1 MHTKDHFIG
10 AALTGILVLV
20 AYILTMAPTVT
31 FWDAGEFLS
40 AAYTLGIPHP
50 PGTPLFVNIG
60 RVVCSL
66 PLPFEIA
73 PRLNFVS
80 VLCGVASAVL
90 IYLIAAHLLEKL
102 AGNRQAPGRRLVV
115 LGGAAAAAII
125 PAFLFTE
132 WTNVTEF
139 EVYAAAMATILL
151 CSWLC
156 LKMGSVDNPLRTQ
169 RILLLIIYLVA
180 LSIANHLIVLLV
192 APAVVVYVLLNEPER
207 RNYWLSIIL
216 SLVGLYIMV
225 LKGLD
230 LDKVGATLDKHHSG
244 GPLHLGTILWSLVSG
259 LPEVLFRLGAHVQSW
274 GAFILG
280 LLLSVAALWWAGRK
294 RALGFVWLAAA
305 LFLLGFSIHLFLLI
319 RSGLNPPLNE
329 GNPSTFAAF
338 WAEIGREQYGSA
350 YGLLPRQAW
359 TVITGKTAVTSL
371 SDLVENIQVFFAHNV
386 PFYTKYFGWQY
397 GGPALSFLFFLI
409 GLYGAFEHWRIDR
422 KSFWFWLTVFLVTGM
437 VLNIYMNFKLEFM
450 LSRDKYP
457 GNGLH
462 EVRERDYFFLVSFV
476 FFGVW
481 SGLGLAALVNR
492 LRSAMLGSGA
502 AGPGERTV
510 FGVLGTALLCTAFLP
525 MGLNWSK
532 AERSGNHIPQVYAR
546 NVLNSL
552 DKDAILFTNGDN
564 DTFPLWYAQE
574 VEGLRK
580 DCRVVNL
587 SLLNLNW
594 YIRQMRDR
602 EPRLPIGYSDSTLD
616 KLYGF
621 VLEKPMRFRMD
632 SVDLSFDKGE
642 TIWVKDIIVL
652 DIVRNN
658 HWKRPIYF
666 TNTTPPDGRTKLNP
680 YCTME
685 GMVTRLNPE
694 KAEALALRDSAIA
707 PTGDPNTYV
716 NIRVTD
722 SLYSHVYKFD
732 TFFDQGRKLE
742 GEDAETLNRTGSP
755 LVFLSFG
762 QNIRG
767 DLESSLQTRLLAR
780 KFLTQGGNW
789 SRQLDYT
796 LGSLLL
802 ELGRPAEAFR
812 MLDSLSA
819 PPMLYS
825 SLAETAANN
834 GKPALAVSIL
844 HHTLEVHPDYREGY
858 AHLFMLQNHLGRQDS
873 ASAALQMYLKQF
885 PADTVVA
892 QELERYQTT
901 GDFNLTRAFNI
912 APQKRQ

>member
-10 AALTGILVLV
+10 AALTGIFVLV

-31 FWDAGEFLS
+31 FWDAGEFIA

-90 IYLIAAHLLEKL
+90 IYLIAAHLLEKI
-102 AGNRQAPGRRLVV
+102 AGGSKAPGSRLVV
-115 LGGAAAAAII
+115 LGGGAAAAII
-125 PAFLFTE
+125 SAFLFTE

-139 EVYAAAMATILL
+139 EVYAAAMTTILL

-156 LKMGSVDNPLRTQ
+156 LKMGTVGDPLRTQ
-169 RILLLIIYLVA
+169 RLLLLVIYLVA

-207 RNYWLSIIL
+207 RSYWLSVIL
-216 SLVGLYIMV
+216 SLIGLYVML

-230 LDKVGATLDKHHSG
+230 LDKVGATLDKHHAV

-259 LPEVLFRLGAHVQSW
+259 LPEVLLRLGAHVQSW

-294 RALGFVWLAAA
+294 RALQFVGLAAG
-305 LFLLGFSIHLFLLI
+305 LFLLGFSIHIFLLI
-319 RSGLNPPLNE
+319 RSGFQPPINE
-329 GNPSTFAAF
+329 GCPSTFSTF

-359 TVITGKTAVTSL
+359 TVITGKTAVKSL
-371 SDLVENIQVFFAHNV
+371 SDLMENIQVFFAHNV

-397 GGPALSFLFFLI
+397 GGAALSFVFFLI
-409 GLYGAFEHWRIDR
+409 GLYGAFEHWRADR
-422 KSFWFWLTVFLVTGM
+422 KSFWFWLSVFLITGM
-437 VLNIYMNFKLEFM
+437 ILNIYMNFKLEFM

-457 GNGLH
+457 STGMH

-481 SGLGLAALVNR
+481 SGLGLAAIVNR
-492 LRSAMLGSGA
+492 LRLAMLGTGS
-502 AGPGERTV
+502 PGTTERSV
-510 FGVLGTALLCTAFLP
+510 FGLLGTALLCTAFLP
-525 MGLNWSK
+525 LGLNWTK
-532 AERSGNHIPQVYAR
+532 AERSGNHIPQIYAR

-574 VEGLRK
+574 VEGVRK

-594 YIRQMRDR
+594 YIRQMRDQ
-602 EPRLPIGYSDSTLD
+602 EPRLPIGYSDSTLE

-621 VLEKPMRFRMD
+621 VLDKPWEPKIL
-632 SVDLSFDKGE
+632 DLTFNKGE
-642 TIWVKDIIVL
+642 TVWVKDIMVL

-666 TNTTPPDGRTKLNP
+666 TNTTQQDSRTKLTP
-680 YCTME
+680 YLTLE
-685 GMVTRLNPE
+685 GMVMRVNPE
-694 KAEALALRDSAIA
+694 KAELLSQRDPAIA

-716 NIRVTD
+716 NIAVTD
-722 SLYSHVYKFD
+722 SFYSKVYKFD

-742 GEDAETLNRTGSP
+742 GEDAETLNRSGSP

-767 DLESSLQTRLLAR
+767 DFEAALRSRLLAR
-780 KFLTQGGNW
+780 KFLTLGGNW
-789 SRQLDYT
+789 NRPLDYSIGG
-796 LGSLLL
+796 LMFD
-802 ELGRPAEAFR
+802 LGRPEEGFR
-812 MLDSLSA
+812 LLDSLNA

-825 SLAETAANN
+825 SLAQTTANN
-834 GKPALAVSIL
+834 GKPNQASSIL
-844 HHTLEVHPDYREGY
+844 HHVLEVHPDYREGY
-858 AHLFMLQNHLGRQDS
+858 AHLFMLQNSIGFQDS
-873 ASAALQMYLKQF
+873 AVAAMELYLKRY
-885 PADTVVA
+885 PADSAVA
-892 QELERYQTT
+892 KELERYKTS
-901 GDFNLTRAFNI
+901 GDFNMTRAFNI
-912 APQKRQ
+912 APQKQQ